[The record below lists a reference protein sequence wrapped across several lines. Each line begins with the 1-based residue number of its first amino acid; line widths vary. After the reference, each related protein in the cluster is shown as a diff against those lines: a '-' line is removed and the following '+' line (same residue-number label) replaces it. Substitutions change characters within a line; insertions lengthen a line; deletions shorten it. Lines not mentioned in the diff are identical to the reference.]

1 MTTLSL
7 PRQDTTASD
16 VGFDAFL
23 GAARNRFLGN
33 GHRRVTLEL
42 IDLQAVSSTAAES
55 AARVIYPH
63 DWSLKAGESREAHL
77 STVDAI
83 RVAEEMRSAL
93 AAGPMQ
99 WLSEY
104 EHERSLTVRAGA
116 KPFTELDV
124 VPVRTMVERPDLE
137 IVRLVHQV
145 GSLRVE
151 TDWTRAEPPTLVDS
165 SWQAG
170 NATRVVLADDFSVSC
185 FYERKATT
193 PAAVSFLE
201 VLLLTAQMSQVALYQ
216 GDPIRRA
223 QSGNMWMRRAHF
235 LRNRWT
241 TDVSQRVSARLDS
254 QRDLTVGG
262 RRFSTA
268 EVRADDIFGVQV
280 TASLASGS

>member
-7 PRQDTTASD
+7 PEQDAAASD

-23 GAARNRFLGN
+23 GAAHNRFLGD

-42 IDLQAVSSTAAES
+42 TDLAAVGSTAAES
-55 AARVIYPH
+55 VARVRYPH
-63 DWSLKAGESREAHL
+63 DWSLKAGGSREAHL

-83 RVAEEMRSAL
+83 RVAAAMRSAL

-104 EHERSLTVRAGA
+104 DYERSLTVRAGA

-137 IVRLVHQV
+137 TVRLVHQV

-151 TDWTRAEPPTLVDS
+151 TDWTRAEAPTLVDS

-170 NATRVVLADDFSVSC
+170 NATRVVLADDCSVSC
-185 FYERKATT
+185 FYERKVTT

-201 VLLLTAQMSQVALYQ
+201 VMLLTAQMSQVALYQ

-223 QSGNMWMRRAHF
+223 HSGNMWMRRAQF

-241 TDVSQRVSARLDS
+241 ADLSQRVAARLDN

-268 EVRADDIFGVQV
+268 EVRADDMFGVQV